1 MRDQVLTVEKNAP
14 PSDFKDLIGNLKF
27 SSLHRLLCYTSFNPK
42 GGSMGAVMFEN
53 QLFDHWLNKKSQ
65 DILSKM
71 DKEQVTTEDMLILTL
86 KAQTNHFHHMDV
98 EFREEF
104 KKIDQSFDK
113 FEQRFD
119 QMESKSDQRFD
130 QMETKSDRKFERMYT
145 TMMWGF
151 GILITSIFGL
161 YLKDFF
167 R

>member
-1 MRDQVLTVEKNAP
+1 M
-14 PSDFKDLIGNLKF
+14 
-27 SSLHRLLCYTSFNPK
+27 
-42 GGSMGAVMFEN
+42 GGIVFEN

-104 KKIDQSFDK
+104 KKIDQRFDK

-119 QMESKSDQRFD
+119 QMESKSDQRFNQMESKSDQRFD
-130 QMETKSDRKFERMYT
+130 QMESKSDRKFERMYT

-161 YLKDFF
+161 YLKDFL